1 MLGNN
6 SSQMSLNLEM
16 DGVDLWKLSEEE
28 KLFLSKNKKLI
39 GDITS
44 WKLVQEWIIKLKKI
58 MVSSKVS
65 NELKELFDKS
75 MVISFLLKDD
85 LILSQFVND
94 NLVIGEVWNII
105 WDSPYLVKALED
117 DPKRIINGI
126 IKWNLPEIS
135 DEQQTKFKKSIISSA
150 EIQNRVLSYNI

>member
-16 DGVDLWKLSEEE
+16 DGVDLWKLSDEE

-44 WKLVQEWIIKLKKI
+44 WKLIQEWIVKLKKI
-58 MVSSKVS
+58 IVSSKVS
-65 NELKELFDKS
+65 QELKDLFDKS
-75 MVISFLLKDD
+75 MVISFLLKDEF
-85 LILSQFVND
+85 ILKQFVND

-105 WDSPYLVKALED
+105 WDSPYLVKALEE
-117 DPKRIINGI
+117 DPQRIINGI

-135 DEQQTKFKKSIISSA
+135 DEQQIKFKKSIISSQ